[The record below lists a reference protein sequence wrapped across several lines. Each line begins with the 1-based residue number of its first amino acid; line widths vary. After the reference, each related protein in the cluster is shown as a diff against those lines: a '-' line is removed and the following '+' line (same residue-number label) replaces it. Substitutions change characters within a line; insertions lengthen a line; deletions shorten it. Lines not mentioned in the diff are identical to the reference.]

1 MKTVGTGTGG
11 ATIGA
16 MEISS
21 HCVVALTW
29 TLKDSL
35 GETLDELEDPVEFLV
50 GGDDL
55 LPAIEAALQGHEAGA
70 TLNLNLEPEDAFG
83 DFDEQLIFLA
93 PRKALPEPLEEG
105 MLIEAASLPVGTLDG
120 AAPELV
126 LTITEI
132 YPDHVVLD
140 GNHPLAG
147 MGLRLRLHVVQ
158 VREASVDEVG
168 RGSAGTSFFRLQPLA
183 PGGDQLH

>member
-1 MKTVGTGTGG
+1 
-11 ATIGA
+11 
-16 MEISS
+16 MEITSP
-21 HCVVALTW
+21 CVVALTW

-35 GETLDELEDPVEFLV
+35 GETLDELDEPVEFLV

-70 TLNLNLEPEDAFG
+70 TLMLNLEPEDAFG

-93 PRKALPEPLEEG
+93 PRQQLPEALEEG
-105 MLIEAASLPVGTLDG
+105 LLIEAGSLPAGIADG
-120 AAPELV
+120 LAPDRV

-132 YPDHVVLD
+132 YPEHVVLD

-147 MGLRLRLHVVQ
+147 IGLRLRLRVAR
-158 VREASVDEVG
+158 VREATVDEVG
-168 RGSAGTSFFRLQPLA
+168 RGGAGTGFFSLQAQA
-183 PGGDQLH
+183 PGNDLLH

>member
-1 MKTVGTGTGG
+1 
-11 ATIGA
+11 

-21 HCVVALTW
+21 PCVVALTW

-35 GETLDELEDPVEFLV
+35 GETLDELQDPVEFLV
-50 GGDDL
+50 GGSDL

-70 TLNLNLEPEDAFG
+70 TLHLNLEPEDAFG
-83 DFDEQLIFLA
+83 DFDEQLVFLA
-93 PRKALPEPLEEG
+93 ARAQLPEHLEEG
-105 MLIEAASLPVGTLDG
+105 MLIEAASLPEGALHG
-120 AAPELV
+120 AAPDLV
-126 LTITEI
+126 LTISEI

-147 MGLRLRLHVVQ
+147 IGLRLRLKVVQ

-168 RGSAGTSFFRLQPLA
+168 RGSAGTGFFRLQPLA
-183 PGGDQLH
+183 PGGDRLH